1 MTQAYS
7 GGLRYVDAGDL
18 DSRALDLEDLDV
30 TNRRGDDLGEVDG
43 LLVDADSGRPRYV
56 IIDSGGWFHSKRF
69 AVPVSQAI
77 YDQANRALQV
87 DADRDTINRLPA
99 FDDDRFEGWSSDR
112 WRQYDEGLT
121 RATGGVPVTS
131 RVADAASG
139 ASWWQSQAWNEYGH
153 AAGREDIQRD
163 YEQEVAARDRA
174 AADVARRDI
183 PRVDERPMREA
194 IRGTADDD
202 VRRNDDLRAPSYGE
216 RAQPGD
222 ILGIES
228 AGETTN
234 LGDIAEDEDRR
245 RERAERDIDKM
256 PPPDERKRR

>member
-43 LLVDADSGRPRYV
+43 LLLDAESGRPRYV

-87 DADRDTINRLPA
+87 DLDRDTINRLPA
-99 FDDDRFEGWSSDR
+99 FEDDRFEGWSTDR
-112 WRQYDEGLT
+112 WRDYDDGLT
-121 RATGGVPVTS
+121 RATAAVPVTS
-131 RVADAASG
+131 RAADSG
-139 ASWWQSQAWNEYGH
+139 GSASWWQSQAWTEYGH
-153 AAGREDIQRD
+153 AAGREDIRRD
-163 YEQEVAARDRA
+163 YENEVAARDRA
-174 AADVARRDI
+174 AADVARRDV
-183 PRVDERPMREA
+183 PRTGDRPVPEA
-194 IRGTADDD
+194 IRGTADE
-202 VRRNDDLRAPSYGE
+202 VRRDDLRAPDYGE

-234 LGDIAEDEDRR
+234 LGDTAEDEDTR
-245 RERAERDIDKM
+245 RERAERDITSM
-256 PPPDERKRR
+256 PPDESRDRKR